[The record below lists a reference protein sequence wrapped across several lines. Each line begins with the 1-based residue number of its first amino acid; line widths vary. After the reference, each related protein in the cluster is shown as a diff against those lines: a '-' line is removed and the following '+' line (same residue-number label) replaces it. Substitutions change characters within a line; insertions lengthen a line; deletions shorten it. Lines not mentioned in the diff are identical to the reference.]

1 MFSSM
6 ANWSIDKIDHEMAQP
21 MDWCNNEKIVGILIH
36 NHYDTDKSKE
46 EEIKELQKCDN
57 YEELIVGILNND
69 ISLVKSA
76 FASDN
81 ITKKEAINI
90 VIEKADGSKSM
101 AYFFPELEAKERNH
115 KEILDFIQKQ
125 PEPKS
130 MVEPIQLPPG
140 GINLDAPNTIKNVDP
155 QEIIKNIDYY
165 EMKKTIKNENGE
177 KIVGIVS
184 FLENKTDEEKLK
196 EIKVC
201 EDYEKLIVGIFNN
214 DINLVKSS
222 LASGNI
228 TKTRF
233 TQIVIEKSDGSKRLD
248 YIQPDFEAK
257 RRNHI
262 EIMGFIKECFVKQE
276 YKHIFESEQT
286 SPDLKSIVDRVDY
299 DIKKPI
305 DWKDGGKI
313 IGVIKPSPDF
323 WEQKEDTLRKENK
336 HKDFKNLIAGILTE
350 DINLVKLA
358 LEPGNITKMDGD
370 QVAVEKNGAKEL
382 DFFFP
387 INEANAKGNKEIIDY
402 MKSFFANQPEKTWG
416 FAIQK

>member
-6 ANWSIDKIDHEMAQP
+6 ANWSIDKM
-21 MDWCNNEKIVGILIH
+21 
-36 NHYDTDKSKE
+36 
-46 EEIKELQKCDN
+46 
-57 YEELIVGILNND
+57 
-69 ISLVKSA
+69 
-76 FASDN
+76 
-81 ITKKEAINI
+81 
-90 VIEKADGSKSM
+90 
-101 AYFFPELEAKERNH
+101 
-115 KEILDFIQKQ
+115 
-125 PEPKS
+125 
-130 MVEPIQLPPG
+130 
-140 GINLDAPNTIKNVDP
+140 
-155 QEIIKNIDYY
+155 DYY
-165 EMKKTIKNENGE
+165 EMKKPVKTEDGE
-177 KIVGIVS
+177 KIVGIVPI
-184 FLENKTDEEKLK
+184 FKNETNEEKLK
-196 EIKVC
+196 ELKIC

-233 TQIVIEKSDGSKRLD
+233 TQIVIENTDGSKSLD
-248 YIQPDFEAK
+248 YFQPDFEAK
-257 RRNHI
+257 RRNRI

-286 SPDLKSIVDRVDY
+286 SPDLKSIVDRIDY

-336 HKDFKNLIAGILTE
+336 HRDFKNLIAGILTE

-358 LEPGNITKMDGD
+358 LEPGNITDMDGV

-402 MKSFFANQPEKTWG
+402 MEKFFENQPPRITITFSPLNSFTK
-416 FAIQK
+416 